1 MSVNISNITDIIQ
14 ERTNNDITVIV
25 YPSSYGSPPSY
36 LYGTYQFT
44 ISDDRKL
51 TAIKGKNKGE
61 IILNKQ
67 AYDEII
73 NALNTIE
80 LNNSSLNDGFIFD
93 SWNMEI
99 RYNYKTYN
107 IHCWQDA
114 YTERLTDLI
123 TEISPIDVSLYDF
136 S

>member
-1 MSVNISNITDIIQ
+1 MRYNEWI
-14 ERTNNDITVIV
+14 
-25 YPSSYGSPPSY
+25 
-36 LYGTYQFT
+36 
-44 ISDDRKL
+44 
-51 TAIKGKNKGE
+51 
-61 IILNKQ
+61 
-67 AYDEII
+67 
-73 NALNTIE
+73 
-80 LNNSSLNDGFIFD
+80 IFD

-107 IHCWQDA
+107 IHCWQNA